1 MLNPSEAS
9 VNGLW
14 RDEFI
19 EDEENLSMILQ
30 ALDDKQWGDHFMDLK
45 NKIQTDL
52 PEMPMDIKVQ
62 KIFAT
67 LRGLCWGTEAVTSLT
82 LFEGKYYDMEQL
94 IKARKNSSRNCSA
107 SSESTV
113 DLASIYV
120 KHEPTRSN
128 GSRPSSPY
136 SDSGVSRPG
145 SHDKL
150 SSHLAP
156 PRSISNH
163 YVTPSARGSPNNLRL
178 ENPSPE
184 RKSVKESKGFKVIGH
199 NESLDLTPS
208 RTRKEPEYTSLS
220 HSRIPSRMAELPSRL
235 PFLLRK
241 KMTVQ
246 PSKVH
251 MLIRQPESSEYIGQ
265 KSGIPVKG
273 STPNS
278 TSKFT
283 RIPGKDK
290 ALPSLPQ
297 AFSFPGLRH
306 ESKGDNSSYPMPS
319 KANTE
324 QPGRTNSGSQKTLSS
339 ESSSLNS
346 SAIRRKELPTSS
358 TIALNTADAS
368 HKKPVIFSIKTPIPA
383 SKSSNTIVQDAGVE
397 ESSINTVTQIS
408 HTVISA
414 TPNKTTFADRCEPS
428 TPNEDFGSALELPGR
443 SSRQRSTSPSSIT
456 SSSEGARMKY
466 RGRAYEDQRWSRNYS
481 PGPKRPRE
489 APRIVNIVRNSKG
502 AICVVPADDI
512 DAKQIRLEMSLKS
525 STNSTLSSN
534 PIDLRPPISGAN
546 ETKRAHQVTR
556 KVPSHESVSKILNSK
571 QPGRKTSIHENGRQ
585 TQDPARNFSK
595 GHLNTQGYMV
605 EEAREN
611 AEPNKTTTQNI
622 GTGRCVHSYIPSQN
636 SGVNCIHNSYIPK
649 ISPQPRVDGANNQQK
664 NVTSP
669 KNVIIPG
676 IERNYMQSL
685 VNDMTPQ
692 HSHSSLNQPPLSG
705 SSWAAFSGPPSR
717 HKGQSFDNQ
726 RLGLSNPVDQRNDKS
741 FDPLKREE
749 AIQHRISKTN
759 GAGESTVDGAQ
770 IFTTNYRKSS
780 SSVLVDITEIGSAS
794 NPRVMPSG
802 CTWFGGT
809 PGPMVE
815 SLIHID
821 SQKEN
826 SRICIDNKQ
835 HSFQSTS
842 SGTVKSKSGP
852 LENFVGW
859 LSRGSPKFSHTES
872 GGFLKYATI
881 RKNKERSSPVTPHGE
896 FSQDEVVNLMKR
908 LSAQIP
914 QTPDG
919 KKVFNGLGGRYYT
932 SNIPSLDKSP
942 SKDEKKRNP
951 IAVCM
956 DLINA
961 ASNEP
966 QSARREKL
974 LQMSRVMVDAVSKS
988 RDAECAAEEAEMAA
1002 KRAEIAFLET
1012 RKHLA
1017 QMTEL
1022 MNKKQ
1027 DI

>member
-1 MLNPSEAS
+1 
-9 VNGLW
+9 
-14 RDEFI
+14 
-19 EDEENLSMILQ
+19 
-30 ALDDKQWGDHFMDLK
+30 
-45 NKIQTDL
+45 
-52 PEMPMDIKVQ
+52 
-62 KIFAT
+62 
-67 LRGLCWGTEAVTSLT
+67 
-82 LFEGKYYDMEQL
+82 
-94 IKARKNSSRNCSA
+94 
-107 SSESTV
+107 
-113 DLASIYV
+113 
-120 KHEPTRSN
+120 
-128 GSRPSSPY
+128 
-136 SDSGVSRPG
+136 
-145 SHDKL
+145 
-150 SSHLAP
+150 
-156 PRSISNH
+156 
-163 YVTPSARGSPNNLRL
+163 
-178 ENPSPE
+178 
-184 RKSVKESKGFKVIGH
+184 
-199 NESLDLTPS
+199 
-208 RTRKEPEYTSLS
+208 
-220 HSRIPSRMAELPSRL
+220 
-235 PFLLRK
+235 
-241 KMTVQ
+241 MTVQ

-251 MLIRQPESSEYIGQ
+251 MLIRQPESSEYMGQ

-319 KANTE
+319 KTNTE

-383 SKSSNTIVQDAGVE
+383 SKSSNTIVKDAGVE
-397 ESSINTVTQIS
+397 GGTKLGYFPTKVSMTKPESSINTVTQSS
-408 HTVISA
+408 HTVTSA

-428 TPNEDFGSALELPGR
+428 TPNEDFGSAFELPGR

-534 PIDLRPPISGAN
+534 PIDLSPPISGAN

-585 TQDPARNFSK
+585 TQGPARNFSK

-664 NVTSP
+664 SNIPNPGRSGQRIANTVFEDVTSP

-749 AIQHRISKTN
+749 AIQHRASTRTSLISVESINKTTFHDEISKTN

-794 NPRVMPSG
+794 NPRIMPSG